1 MQKDSKLF
9 PILLGGL
16 CVYLLGYAYSRVFIF
31 HAVERYAG
39 AEGKGDP
46 RQDYITK
53 KDRSLERDGSTSYFC
68 LSSKLRKALSITS
81 IICNL
86 ALHISGIP
94 QVRSRFQLSSKCDR

>member
-1 MQKDSKLF
+1 MQKDSKLL

-16 CVYLLGYAYSRVFIF
+16 CVYLLGYVYSRVFIF

-53 KDRSLERDGSTSYFC
+53 KDHSAGEGWEYQLFLPAIKAEEGIINYFH
-68 LSSKLRKALSITS
+68 
-81 IICNL
+81 NL
-86 ALHISGIP
+86 
-94 QVRSRFQLSSKCDR
+94 

>member
-16 CVYLLGYAYSRVFIF
+16 CVYLLGYVYSRVFIF

-53 KDRSLERDGSTSYFC
+53 KDRSPGEGWEYQLFLPVIKAEEGIINYFH
-68 LSSKLRKALSITS
+68 
-81 IICNL
+81 NL
-86 ALHISGIP
+86 
-94 QVRSRFQLSSKCDR
+94 